1 MSIVLTKEMKKMFT
15 YLKSLIS
22 NSPTNYITY
31 AEFIGAALYHPELG
45 YYMKNNEKIGPRGDF
60 ITTSNVSDIF
70 GRTIARWFA
79 SICKHYQLSPVFCEI
94 GAGNGRFAKAFLQ
107 EWEKKVKMPLTYFIV
122 ESSPYHRKLQKEL
135 IGEDF
140 SVKQVGT
147 LEELAN
153 FEGMIFSNEL
163 FDAFPVHIIEKIEGI
178 VYEVMIGI
186 NNDELYE
193 QRIPLTN
200 SEILKFLEENK
211 IHLNENQRMEIPL
224 DMGEMLLKISNT
236 LLKGF
241 IVTVDYGY
249 TLDEWMEPAR
259 AKGSLRGYYQHKMF
273 ENVLRNP
280 GEMDITSHIHFD
292 WLITKGAQL
301 DLNLIIKLRQ
311 DEFLLKTGILTELE
325 NHYDPNP
332 FSDVSKRNRAI
343 RSLIMPSGMSTYF
356 HVLIQKKGVDLADA
370 EDLFEK

>member
-1 MSIVLTKEMKKMFT
+1 MSIVLTKEMKKMFN

-22 NSPTNYITY
+22 NSPTNFITY

-79 SICKHYQLSPVFCEI
+79 SICIHYQLCPVFCEI

-107 EWEKKVKMPLTYFIV
+107 EWEEKVKTPLTYFIV

-135 IGEDF
+135 IGENF
-140 SVKQVGT
+140 SVKQVET

-163 FDAFPVHIIEKIEGI
+163 FDAFPVHIIEKIKGV

-193 QRIPLTN
+193 HRIPLTN
-200 SEILKFLEENK
+200 NEILKFLEENK
-211 IHLNENQRMEIPL
+211 IHLNENQRMEIPI

-259 AKGSLRGYYQHKMF
+259 AKGSLRGYYQHKMI
-273 ENVLRNP
+273 EDVLSNP

-292 WLITKGAQL
+292 WLITRGAQL

-325 NHYDPNP
+325 NHYDSNP

-356 HVLIQKKGVDLADA
+356 HVLIQKKGMDPVDA